1 MYKHEWLN
9 LVEQNG
15 VIFSESVLNDYFK
28 EGFSLNQK
36 VLKRI
41 KTKFEKFN
49 LSRDGVREFC
59 DFLFENILGY
69 ELYKENN
76 IPKKFICYLDE
87 FMQELKPNRVAKSN
101 EKHLLIYI
109 TKKSQNLKR
118 NEQIDG
124 KLKASPLAKMKRLL
138 NETHE
143 NFGIVTNG
151 YEFILVYKA
160 IEGGFSYIVF
170 DMNLMLYEFQILSAF
185 LNLLNAKNFN
195 NLLEIAIK
203 SYENQ
208 LEITDKLGE
217 QVRRA
222 VERFIWAIDKYNNL
236 SNNELLKN
244 YSNEEIYET
253 AISAIIKMIFILY
266 AEERRLLPLGEH
278 FYDTSYSLHTLI
290 KELAKEKKENPEN
303 FKQNKDAFQRILA
316 LFNLLYYGSSHPD
329 LNIPEYSG
337 ELFNPTKYK
346 LLYDEK
352 FELTNEEI
360 YECLKLL
367 VQREENG
374 VSKAISYKSIG
385 VEHIGY
391 IYEGLLDYT
400 VNRSK
405 EVLIK
410 PLPKSNETVIPLS
423 EIEGR
428 SKKEIE
434 KIFKNYTG
442 KKLTAAQL
450 RKFNN
455 PDKKDIEYLNSFDED
470 LAKRLYPFASLIQ
483 LDEVVLPNRLYLTSS
498 NNRHSSGAH
507 YTPQIITQTIVEK
520 TLKPLVYKGDTLKS
534 PKEILALKI
543 ADIAMGSGAFL
554 VQVIRYLSE
563 KLVESWQ
570 IIQANAKNP
579 ITIPYGNESR
589 GVDNELL
596 LPKDYNEQL
605 TYAKRFIARECIY
618 GVDINHLAVEVAKL
632 SIWLETLSKDLPF
645 TFIDH
650 ALVEGNSLFGFSFNE
665 TVDKNDLL
673 FHTAFTTLQ
682 KILKK
687 REYIKDMPDLDA
699 NDRKRKSK
707 LLNEIIDLIKK
718 TESDFDYL
726 FKEYID
732 EINSK
737 PFHWPLYFPEVFQN
751 GGFDAIVG
759 NPPYVRQEL
768 IKEYKNYFSN
778 YYACYTGTADL
789 YVYFFER
796 AYELLK
802 ENGRLGFITSNKY
815 FRAKYGEKLRE
826 FLIKNTK
833 IDNVIDLNGVRIFKS
848 ATVDSAIIIPIEN

>member
-1 MYKHEWLN
+1 MFCNSFSLLILSQPNTHLDLSFISN
-9 LVEQNG
+9 LSS
-15 VIFSESVLNDYFK
+15 FSWRTKFVLNCPF
-28 EGFSLNQK
+28 
-36 VLKRI
+36 
-41 KTKFEKFN
+41 T
-49 LSRDGVREFC
+49 
-59 DFLFENILGY
+59 
-69 ELYKENN
+69 
-76 IPKKFICYLDE
+76 
-87 FMQELKPNRVAKSN
+87 
-101 EKHLLIYI
+101 
-109 TKKSQNLKR
+109 
-118 NEQIDG
+118 
-124 KLKASPLAKMKRLL
+124 
-138 NETHE
+138 
-143 NFGIVTNG
+143 
-151 YEFILVYKA
+151 
-160 IEGGFSYIVF
+160 
-170 DMNLMLYEFQILSAF
+170 LSAF

-434 KIFKNYTG
+434 KIF
-442 KKLTAAQL
+442 
-450 RKFNN
+450 
-455 PDKKDIEYLNSFDED
+455 
-470 LAKRLYPFASLIQ
+470 
-483 LDEVVLPNRLYLTSS
+483 
-498 NNRHSSGAH
+498 
-507 YTPQIITQTIVEK
+507 
-520 TLKPLVYKGDTLKS
+520 
-534 PKEILALKI
+534 
-543 ADIAMGSGAFL
+543 
-554 VQVIRYLSE
+554 
-563 KLVESWQ
+563 
-570 IIQANAKNP
+570 
-579 ITIPYGNESR
+579 
-589 GVDNELL
+589 
-596 LPKDYNEQL
+596 
-605 TYAKRFIARECIY
+605 
-618 GVDINHLAVEVAKL
+618 
-632 SIWLETLSKDLPF
+632 
-645 TFIDH
+645 
-650 ALVEGNSLFGFSFNE
+650 
-665 TVDKNDLL
+665 
-673 FHTAFTTLQ
+673 
-682 KILKK
+682 
-687 REYIKDMPDLDA
+687 
-699 NDRKRKSK
+699 
-707 LLNEIIDLIKK
+707 
-718 TESDFDYL
+718 
-726 FKEYID
+726 
-732 EINSK
+732 
-737 PFHWPLYFPEVFQN
+737 
-751 GGFDAIVG
+751 
-759 NPPYVRQEL
+759 
-768 IKEYKNYFSN
+768 
-778 YYACYTGTADL
+778 
-789 YVYFFER
+789 
-796 AYELLK
+796 
-802 ENGRLGFITSNKY
+802 
-815 FRAKYGEKLRE
+815 
-826 FLIKNTK
+826 
-833 IDNVIDLNGVRIFKS
+833 
-848 ATVDSAIIIPIEN
+848 